1 MILRRSQSVHFFIYI
16 SSSALP
22 LTTLPTSVYSLQ
34 ILLLLSLINPVN
46 SENVSI
52 IIIHNCGL
60 NKCILE
66 YSSFLPPSNMIFSR
80 NIIFISLI
88 ITFASGGKT
97 ISGARFQ
104 NNISNII
111 EGDSALEEDI
121 LKFEK
126 SNFLDRVSLEEY
138 PLAVCN
144 DGTSAVY
151 YRHLE
156 NTDQNRKMLIFLK
169 GGGFCVPFVPGFD
182 CTSRCK
188 NNPDLCSARTD
199 PNFDIENYG
208 HFGSSDPVIN
218 PAFHDFDK
226 GANQNPALSFLI
238 ISENLSIC
246 SLL

>member
-1 MILRRSQSVHFFIYI
+1 MPLEVRRY
-16 SSSALP
+16 
-22 LTTLPTSVYSLQ
+22 
-34 ILLLLSLINPVN
+34 
-46 SENVSI
+46 
-52 IIIHNCGL
+52 
-60 NKCILE
+60 LE
-66 YSSFLPPSNMIFSR
+66 LDF
-80 NIIFISLI
+80 
-88 ITFASGGKT
+88 KT
-97 ISGARFQ
+97 
-104 NNISNII
+104 SNII
-111 EGDSALEEDI
+111 EGDSALEKDI

-126 SNFLDRVSLEEY
+126 SNLLDRVSLEEY

-226 GANQNPALSFLI
+226 GANQNPALPFLI